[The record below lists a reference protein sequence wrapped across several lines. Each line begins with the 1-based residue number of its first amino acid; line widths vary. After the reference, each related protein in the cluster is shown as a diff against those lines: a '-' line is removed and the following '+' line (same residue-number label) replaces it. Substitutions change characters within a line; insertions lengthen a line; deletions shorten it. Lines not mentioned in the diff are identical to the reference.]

1 MARSETSRGPTQ
13 FARIA
18 ARLFDP
24 VTAKRGFAK
33 VDLIASWDDVVGPR
47 YAGVT
52 QPAKLQWRRDRNAG
66 AVLTVRVGG
75 PSAVFLQHESEQF
88 IARINAFLGYDAVSE
103 LRIVQQPIRRRGGT
117 EMSLPELP
125 AEEKRALE
133 DQLRN
138 IDSDQLRNALD
149 RLGTAL
155 ARERIARP

>member
-1 MARSETSRGPTQ
+1 MVRSERNRGPMK

-33 VDLIASWDDVVGPR
+33 VDLIASWDDIVGPR

-75 PSAVFLQHESEQF
+75 PSAVFLQHEKDQF
-88 IARINAFLGYDAVSE
+88 LARINAFLGYEAVAE
-103 LRIVQQPIRRRGGT
+103 LRIIQQPIQRKRST
-117 EMSLPELP
+117 ERALAELP
-125 AEEKRALE
+125 PEAKKEI
-133 DQLRN
+133 DQQLAG
-138 IDSDQLRNALD
+138 IESDQLKDALD
-149 RLGTAL
+149 RLGTVLAL
-155 ARERIARP
+155 ERLSRP